1 MLARHLCC
9 LSIAII
15 GVLGRRRRRAAIA
28 LAAYA
33 IRVSVFVGAVR
44 DVAPFGG
51 IDWFFSTAL
60 SLTHVVLLQGEP
72 PRRAD
77 GMP

>member
-28 LAAYA
+28 LTPRA
-33 IRVSVFVGAVR
+33 IRISVFVGAVR
-44 DVAPFGG
+44 NVAPFGG
-51 IDWFFSTAL
+51 IDWFVSTAL
-60 SLTHVVLLQGEP
+60 SLTHVVLLQEEP